1 MGEEDKQNFADP
13 ANLSEFSQPI
23 YDNMIAQEK

>member
-1 MGEEDKQNFADP
+1 MTVQDKTNFADP

-23 YDNMIAQEK
+23 YQNMLDEE